1 MKIKS
6 IRAREIIDSRGCPT
20 IEGSL
25 ILENG
30 VKVVTAVPAGTS
42 VGKHEAAELRDS
54 DSTRLEGMG
63 VKRAVSYINDLI
75 GPKLVG
81 VNPSSQI
88 DIDHWL
94 IKADGTK
101 NKSRLGAN
109 TILAVSQLATK
120 AAAAAEGIPL
130 FSYINKLYT
139 QTHKEAI
146 PFEKV
151 PSPIFNILN
160 GGAHGNNN
168 MDFQEFQVIPTASL
182 SFSQALEVG
191 IDVFQELKKVLIYKN
206 ASISV
211 GEEGGF
217 TPNLKTNL
225 DGLEVLNEAITRRDL
240 RPGLDVFL
248 GLDIAASHFYKGRS
262 YAIKDKSTPLHADKF
277 IEFILEM
284 IKKYAILTLEDPI
297 NQDDFGSWRKLQI
310 ELSKERYLIGDDL
323 IVTNKDR
330 LNQTIKENACNT
342 VLVKPNQIGTIT
354 ETLEVVNI
362 ARKNNMSYV
371 VSHRSGETNDSFIAD
386 FAVGVQSDFVKFGAP
401 CRGERVAKYN
411 RLLEIE
417 EEELVIPKEE

>member
-25 ILENG
+25 LLDNG
-30 VKVVTAVPAGTS
+30 MKVVSAVPAGTS

-54 DSTRLEGMG
+54 DSPRLSGMG
-63 VKRAVSYINDLI
+63 VKRAVSYINDLL
-75 GPKLVG
+75 GPKLIG
-81 VNPSSQI
+81 AAPSNQT

-94 IKADGTK
+94 VKADGTK

-109 TILAVSQLATK
+109 TLLTISQLATK

-139 QTHKEAI
+139 QIFKEAI
-146 PFEKV
+146 PLEKV

-182 SFSQALEVG
+182 TFSQAMEVG
-191 IDVFQELKKVLIYKN
+191 IDVFHELKKVLIYKN

-225 DGLEVLNEAITRRDL
+225 DGLEVLNEAIIRRDL

-248 GLDIAASHFYKGRS
+248 GLDMAASHFYKGRS
-262 YAIKDKSTPLHADKF
+262 YVIKDKSTPLHSDKF
-277 IEFILEM
+277 IEFILDM
-284 IKKYAILTLEDPI
+284 IKKYAILSLEDPI
-297 NQDDFGSWRKLQI
+297 NQDDFGSWHKLQI

-323 IVTNKDR
+323 IVTNKER
-330 LNQTIKENACNT
+330 LKQAIKENACTT

-354 ETLEVVNI
+354 ETLEVINI
-362 ARKNNMSYV
+362 ARKNDMSYV

-417 EEELVIPKEE
+417 EEELKIPKE